1 MSILV
6 STSMY
11 KSGNFKNIL
20 NFVEKYKGN
29 VGAEIFPRFDE
40 PEFEGVLREC
50 LPLLK
55 QVPISIHEPYFEV
68 EHTAGFGTKQYRIT
82 MHRLSSMIKYG
93 SIMGCEYIVYHHNNC
108 AMPDDKKEDLLKISQ
123 DNLHEVSQLLLPYG
137 IKVAVENAGTVAKNT
152 MLLDESEFIALCKES
167 VCDVVLDLG
176 HINANGWNLR
186 NVMSALKN
194 KIIAYHIHNNYGNT
208 DEHNR
213 IFDGTLDFNE
223 FLNNYFELTP
233 EANLVL
239 EYSEKLADRENE
251 ICEDIDYLLE
261 VLQNANKALA

>member
-1 MSILV
+1 MSVLV

-11 KSGNFKNIL
+11 SSKNFKNIL
-20 NFVEKYKGN
+20 HFIEKYKGK

-50 LPLLK
+50 LPVLK
-55 QVPISIHEPYFEV
+55 HVPISIHEPYFEV
-68 EHTAGFGTKQYRIT
+68 EHTADFDSKEYRVT

-93 SIMGCEYIVYHHNNC
+93 SIMGCEYIVYHHNNREV
-108 AMPDDKKEDLLKISQ
+108 PDDKKEELLKVSQ

-137 IKVAVENAGTVAKNT
+137 IKAAIENAGTVANNT
-152 MLLDESEFIALCKES
+152 MLLNEKEFIAVCKES
-167 VCDVVLDLG
+167 VCNVVIDLG

-186 NVMSALKN
+186 NVMSALKS
-194 KIIAYHIHNNYGNT
+194 KIIAYHIHNNYGST

-223 FLNNYFELTP
+223 FLNYYLELTP
-233 EANLVL
+233 KANLVL
-239 EYSEKLADRENE
+239 EYREELADKEDE
-251 ICEDIDYLLE
+251 ICKDIDYLFE
-261 VLQNANKALA
+261 VLQNVNKALA

>member
-11 KSGNFKNIL
+11 SSKNFKNIMH
-20 NFVEKYKGN
+20 FIEKYNGK

-40 PEFEGVLREC
+40 PEFEGVLKEC
-50 LPLLK
+50 LPVLK
-55 QVPISIHEPYFEV
+55 RVPISIHEPYFEV
-68 EHTAGFGTKQYRIT
+68 EHTADFNTKQYRIT

-108 AMPDDKKEDLLKISQ
+108 AVPEEKKEELLKISQ

-137 IKVAVENAGTVAKNT
+137 IKVAIENAGTIAKNT
-152 MLLDESEFIALCKES
+152 MLLNEKEFIALCKES
-167 VCDVVLDLG
+167 VCNVVLDLG

-186 NVMSALKN
+186 NVMSALKS
-194 KIIAYHIHNNYGNT
+194 KIISYHIHNNYGKD

-223 FLNNYFELTP
+223 FLMNYFELTP
-233 EANLVL
+233 NADLVL
-239 EYSEKLADRENE
+239 EYSEELADKEDE
-251 ICEDIDYLLE
+251 IYRDIDYLLE
-261 VLQNANKALA
+261 TMEKNNRALA